1 MGEIMIRLAELARQH
16 EQALR
21 STYQHKMT
29 ADHYQALRAL
39 IDCRT
44 PVYGQMQYRCDPC
57 EQQQTFCHSC
67 GHRSCPKC
75 QHLSNCQWLTR
86 QQQKLLPVDYFM
98 VTFTVPYELRDFVW
112 QHQEDA
118 YNALFNAAIETLN
131 AFAKKDKHLKGRL
144 GMTAVLHT
152 HSRRLAFHP
161 HVHVLIPAGAFNE
174 ARTCW
179 RQKSSGYLFNGLA
192 LAKVFRAKFLAQMR
206 QLELEPPKILPKKWI
221 TQCQSMGRGEPALK
235 YLARYL
241 YRGVIAERN
250 ILSEHDGQVS
260 FRFKDS
266 QTNHWK
272 IRTEPVVKFLWLVLQ
287 HVLPKGFRRA
297 RDYGF
302 LHGNAKQILHRIQL
316 VLKVTLEK
324 RELPTRKEHFC
335 PCCKKKMR
343 FIRFSLRPMP
353 RFLGST

>member
-1 MGEIMIRLAELARQH
+1 MGEIMIHLAKLARQH
-16 EQALR
+16 EQAFR
-21 STYQHKMT
+21 SSYQHKMT
-29 ADHYQALRAL
+29 NDHYHALRAL

-75 QHLSNCQWLTR
+75 QHLTNCQWLAR

-98 VTFTVPYELRDFVW
+98 VTFTLPYELRNFVW

-118 YNALFNAAIETLN
+118 YNSLFSAAIDTLN
-131 AFAKKDKHLKGRL
+131 AFAKNDKDLRGKL

-161 HVHVLIPAGAFNE
+161 HVHVLIPAGAFNG
-174 ARTCW
+174 ARTGW

-192 LAKVFRAKFLAQMR
+192 LAKVFRAKFLAQMAY
-206 QLELEPPKILPKKWI
+206 LELEPPKALPKKWI
-221 TQCQSMGRGEPALK
+221 AQCQSMGRGEPALK

-241 YRGVIAERN
+241 YRGVIDERN
-250 ILSEHDGQVS
+250 ILSERDGLIS

-266 QTNHWK
+266 KTNAWK
-272 IRTEPVVKFLWLVLQ
+272 TRTETAVKFLWLVLQ

-302 LHGNAKQILHRIQL
+302 LHGNAKRILQKIQL
-316 VLKVTLEK
+316 TLKVVLDK
-324 RELPTRKEHFC
+324 FELPKRKERLC
-335 PCCKKKMR
+335 SCCKKVMD
-343 FIRFSLRPMP
+343 FIRFSKAPMP
-353 RFLGST
+353 RYYKTG